1 MDEVKTS
8 VPMVAR
14 LVGTNQEEGNR
25 ILASAS
31 MFTANT
37 LSEAAQK
44 AVALSRG

>member
-1 MDEVKTS
+1 
-8 VPMVAR
+8 MVAR

-25 ILASAS
+25 ILAGAN
-31 MFTANT
+31 MATADT